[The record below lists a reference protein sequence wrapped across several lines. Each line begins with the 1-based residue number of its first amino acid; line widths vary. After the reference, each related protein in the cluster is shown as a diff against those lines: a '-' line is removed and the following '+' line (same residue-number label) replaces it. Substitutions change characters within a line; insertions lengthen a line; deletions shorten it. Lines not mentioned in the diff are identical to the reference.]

1 MSNVA
6 PAQGVHQSN
15 RQECRNEFSEFNMV
29 WPAQAGFAFHIRGL
43 QSDGSRGIADL
54 MLNRHEPHG
63 SCGIADFSSSQIR

>member
-54 MLNRHEPHG
+54 MLNLHQPDG
-63 SCGIADFSSSQIR
+63 

>member
-54 MLNRHEPHG
+54 MLNLHQPDG
-63 SCGIADFSSSQIR
+63 SCGIADYSGSQIR

>member
-29 WPAQAGFAFHIRGL
+29 WPAQAGFAFH
-43 QSDGSRGIADL
+43 SRGRMVL
-54 MLNRHEPHG
+54 E
-63 SCGIADFSSSQIR
+63 